1 MVTQCF
7 DGSLS
12 VFARNCS
19 CFKRLAAALDFDL
32 RPLWAIGQP
41 SLPTAQLFLTMAFS
55 HSKIITMNKISL
67 HGARNYPGEKPGRI
81 LAEWFNLKDK
91 PSALCGIRVHLLVLD
106 RHSGH
111 LGRKWLRNPG
121 AWLGQYF
128 PQFRKQI
135 KSGDW
140 SLGSPYLSAL
150 NQFFNLR
157 LDFRNIPKCSRCGKR
172 FFARLKRQRFCSQ
185 RCQELHW
192 KSSPRGKKYHREKSR
207 EYRELKKKHPN
218 VG

>member
-1 MVTQCF
+1 M
-7 DGSLS
+7 
-12 VFARNCS
+12 
-19 CFKRLAAALDFDL
+19 
-32 RPLWAIGQP
+32 P
-41 SLPTAQLFLTMAFS
+41 FS
-55 HSKIITMNKISL
+55 QSKIITMNKLTL
-67 HGARNYPGEKPGRI
+67 HGARNYPGEKPGQI
-81 LAEWFNLKDK
+81 LADWFNRKHK
-91 PSALCGIRVHLLVLD
+91 PLALCGVSVRLVILD
-106 RHSGH
+106 RKG
-111 LGRKWLRNPG
+111 GRILHKWLRNPG

-150 NQFFNLR
+150 IQFLGQGLHSDR
-157 LDFRNIPKCSRCGKR
+157 IPECSRCGKR
-172 FFARLKRQRFCSQ
+172 FYARFKHQRFCGQ

-207 EYRELKKKHPN
+207 QYRELKKTHPN